1 VLLSLRLFLYES
13 EIERLGGIG
22 QSIELELRANFFH
35 GDSRFRE
42 LATPLLDQLDTA
54 MS

>member
-1 VLLSLRLFLYES
+1 VLLSLRLFPYES

-35 GDSRFRE
+35 GDSQALGTR
-42 LATPLLDQLDTA
+42 TPLLDQLDTA